1 MNTFTQFLCEFGG
14 ADLQIL
20 RTCPQLE
27 ITKYKNQGFLVLMLV
42 LIANVTSIYS
52 LMLIHTSS
60 LESPLSTLNISDVF
74 TAIFMGLC
82 WTFIVH
88 NSYRLILSSTG
99 YGDGASAIQTKE
111 FLASIPKLLL
121 ATSIGLCSG
130 AAITVVALHSEMNH
144 GLSTQQLNLL
154 SSLNDN
160 VDFKYAFTLDTI
172 YQKQADAMDNIRNL
186 QAKQSQYIKNKT
198 HNKEEQLAIAD
209 QIKSLKKETEQY
221 IAERK
226 NLYVE
231 INRHKAENE
240 VKIINSID
248 FLITVDKAM
257 ERHLLATLSIF
268 SFTLLIYLAPILIR
282 MIWSK
287 SAYEYLVDF
296 QNYKLLSKY
305 GIAPKA
311 HEIKIG
317 DETFYKDRF
326 TIAEQLLDQVTNQHV
341 MFRKYNT
348 EKQHQYYSRK
358 TAKLNGIEY
367 KEHSNF
373 NESKSSYEQTQQ
385 EHYENNTQD
394 APDSF
399 EARLVSLKDN
409 APKCFELLEIDEK
422 STTDEVKAAFQRKIK
437 DYHPDKVN
445 ASGSKIKQMAEEETK
460 LVNIAYQTLKKLGF
474 VK

>member
-1 MNTFTQFLCEFGG
+1 MNAFTQFFYEFGG
-14 ADLQIL
+14 ADPQIL

-27 ITKYKNQGFLVLMLV
+27 ISKYKYQGLLVFMLV
-42 LIANVTSIYS
+42 LIANVTSIYT
-52 LMLIHTSS
+52 LLLIHTSS
-60 LESPLSTLNISDVF
+60 VESPLSTLKISDIF
-74 TAIFMGLC
+74 TAIFMGFC

-99 YGDGASAIQTKE
+99 YGDRTSTIQNKE
-111 FLASIPKLLL
+111 LLASIPKLLL
-121 ATSIGLCSG
+121 ATAIGLCSG
-130 AAITVVALHSEMNH
+130 AAITVVALNAEMIH
-144 GLSTQQLNLL
+144 GLSTQQSNLL
-154 SSLNDN
+154 KTLNGS
-160 VDFKYAFTLDTI
+160 VDQNYALKLDTI
-172 YQKQADAMDNIRNL
+172 YQKQADATDSIRNL
-186 QAKQSQYIKNKT
+186 QTKQTQYINNKT
-198 HNKEEQLAIAD
+198 HNKNEQLALAD
-209 QIKSLKKETEQY
+209 QIDTLNKETEQH

-226 NLYVE
+226 KLYE
-231 INRHKAENE
+231 EMNRLKAENE
-240 VKIINSID
+240 AKIINSMD
-248 FLITVDKAM
+248 FLTTVDKAM

-317 DETFYKDRF
+317 DEIICIDRF

-341 MFRKYNT
+341 MFRKYNA
-348 EKQHQYYSRK
+348 EKQHQYYLRK
-358 TAKLNGIEY
+358 TAKLNGTEY

-373 NESKSSYEQTQQ
+373 NESKTSSEQTQQ
-385 EHYENNTQD
+385 EHYENKTQD
-394 APDSF
+394 AQDSF

-409 APKCFELLEIDEK
+409 APKCFELLEIDEN
-422 STTDEVKAAFQRKIK
+422 STTNEIKAAFKRKIK

>member
-1 MNTFTQFLCEFGG
+1 MNAVTQFFCEIGG
-14 ADLQIL
+14 ADAQIL
-20 RTCPQLE
+20 RICPQLE
-27 ITKYKNQGFLVLMLV
+27 ISKYKSQGLLVFMLV

-60 LESPLSTLNISDVF
+60 VESPLSTLKISDVF
-74 TAIFMGLC
+74 TAIFMGFC

-99 YGDGASAIQTKE
+99 YGEGTSTIQTKE
-111 FLASIPKLLL
+111 LLASIPKLLL
-121 ATSIGLCSG
+121 ATAIGLCSG
-130 AAITVVALHSEMNH
+130 AAITVVALHTEMNH
-144 GLSTQQLNLL
+144 GLSTQQTKLLNT
-154 SSLNDN
+154 LNSI
-160 VDFKYAFTLDTI
+160 VDQNYALRLDTI
-172 YQKQADAMDNIRNL
+172 YQKQADALDDIRKL
-186 QAKQSQYIKNKT
+186 QTKQTQYINNKT
-198 HNKEEQLAIAD
+198 HNKEEQLALAV
-209 QIKSLKKETEQY
+209 QIDTLNKETKQH

-226 NLYVE
+226 NLYE
-231 INRHKAENE
+231 EMNRLKAENE
-240 VKIINSID
+240 AKIINSID

-268 SFTLLIYLAPILIR
+268 SFTLLIYLAPILTR

-296 QNYKLLSKY
+296 QNHILLSKY

-317 DETFYKDRF
+317 EEKFYKDRF
-326 TIAEQLLDQVTNQHV
+326 TIAEQLMNQVTNQHV
-341 MFRKYNT
+341 MFRKYNA
-348 EKQHQYYSRK
+348 EKQHQHYLRQ
-358 TAKLNGIEY
+358 TAQLNGKGY
-367 KEHSNF
+367 KEHANF
-373 NESKSSYEQTQQ
+373 NESKSSSEQTQQ
-385 EHYENNTQD
+385 EQSENKTQD

-399 EARLVSLKDN
+399 EASLVSLKDN
-409 APKCFELLEIDEK
+409 AQKCFELLDIDEK
-422 STTDEVKAAFQRKIK
+422 STTDEIKAAFKRRIK